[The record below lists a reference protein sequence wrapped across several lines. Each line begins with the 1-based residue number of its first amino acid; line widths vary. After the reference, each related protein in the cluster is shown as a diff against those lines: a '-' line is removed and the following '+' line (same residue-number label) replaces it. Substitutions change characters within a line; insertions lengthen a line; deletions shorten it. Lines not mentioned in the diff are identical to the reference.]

1 MGISPLL
8 SGGTRRARR
17 ANRAFL
23 ELGAGRK
30 SSRSGLNGGACRAVT
45 AKTGFQ
51 ANLDVREWKGSE
63 PALDQFTANSR
74 MMAFSR
80 TRPLSVAAIRLPEFK
95 ISPKLLKFATLVVS
109 SGLPAIAS

>member
-1 MGISPLL
+1 MGDHRHALADPQDERRRPRGVAHLDP
-8 SGGTRRARR
+8 GTHQQPMAKRKARR
-17 ANRAFL
+17 NRAL
-23 ELGAGRK
+23 ELQ
-30 SSRSGLNGGACRAVT
+30 GLNG
-45 AKTGFQ
+45 
-51 ANLDVREWKGSE
+51 LDLPHTKGSE